1 MDLEKAVDIL
11 SAVID
16 KPLIAAQYVPEAN
29 CLLLCFPEG
38 KDVYI
43 HGAFNAVMVNADR
56 LADSVIANCDDWAE
70 GRAFAY
76 ALRLSLDKYRQAKLH
91 IPNLRD
97 S

>member
-1 MDLEKAVDIL
+1 MIHFHKRTERHRPKLE
-11 SAVID
+11 
-16 KPLIAAQYVPEAN
+16 PE
-29 CLLLCFPEG
+29 L
-38 KDVYI
+38 DD
-43 HGAFNAVMVNADR
+43 AFNAVMVNADR

-91 IPNLRD
+91 IPKPQE